1 MTTTF
6 ISTGAAGMPSPI
18 VDSALAAAV
27 DVDAAACKGLSAIE
41 APARPVQ
48 PWSER
53 LIARAIA
60 LQTFK
65 RRYLVAVPNCN
76 WTGHEC
82 DLLVVTE
89 NLRIIDVEVKIS
101 RADLKADAKK
111 AKWWTRRWN
120 FPFTQAGGGFAQ
132 SGPPC
137 PDMPNQHP
145 PKVWKHY
152 YALPKE
158 IWTPELEASLP
169 SKASGIL
176 LLDRDSYPRPAGAD
190 MRVDCI
196 RRAVPNRNAEPIS
209 AAAAVDI
216 ARLASLRM
224 WESFQQ
230 LDAQRAGATS

>member
-1 MTTTF
+1 MSAMTT
-6 ISTGAAGMPSPI
+6 AADI
-18 VDSALAAAV
+18 
-27 DVDAAACKGLSAIE
+27 IE
-41 APARPVQ
+41 APARPVLQ

-111 AKWWTRRWN
+111 EKWWHRQFKGYSEPKDVIWKGRAITNYREAVYDVTAR
-120 FPFTQAGGGFAQ
+120 
-132 SGPPC
+132 
-137 PDMPNQHP
+137 QHP

-158 IWTPELEASLP
+158 IWTPELEQALP
-169 SKASGIL
+169 SQASGIL
-176 LLDRDSYPRPAGAD
+176 LLDRGGYPRPAGAD

-196 RRAVPNRNAEPIS
+196 RRATPNRDAKPIS
-209 AAAAVDI
+209 AEAAVDI

-224 WESFQQ
+224 WESFQ
-230 LDAQRAGATS
+230 LLEHERMGGHH

>member
-1 MTTTF
+1 MTTATD
-6 ISTGAAGMPSPI
+6 P
-18 VDSALAAAV
+18 
-27 DVDAAACKGLSAIE
+27 IE
-41 APARPVQ
+41 APARPVLQ

-53 LIARAIA
+53 LIARAVA

-82 DLLVVTE
+82 DLLVVTD

-101 RADLKADAKK
+101 RADLRADAKK
-111 AKWWTRRWN
+111 EKWWHRRN
-120 FPFTQAGGGFAQ
+120 NRPFTQYTGGFAEV
-132 SGPPC
+132 GVPC
-137 PDMPNQHP
+137 PDMRNTWP

-158 IWTPELEASLP
+158 IWTPELADSLP
-169 SKASGIL
+169 STASGIL
-176 LLDRDSYPRPAGAD
+176 LLDRNGYPRAAGD
-190 MRVDCI
+190 SMRIDCI
-196 RRAVPNRNAEPIS
+196 RRAMPNRDAEPIS

-230 LDAQRAGATS
+230 LDAQRAQVSP

>member
-1 MTTTF
+1 MTTTTD
-6 ISTGAAGMPSPI
+6 I
-18 VDSALAAAV
+18 L
-27 DVDAAACKGLSAIE
+27 E
-41 APARPVQ
+41 APVHPVLQ

-82 DLLVVTE
+82 DLLVVTDD
-89 NLRIIDVEVKIS
+89 LRIIDVEVKIS

-111 AKWWTRRWN
+111 EKWWTRRWN
-120 FPFTQAGGGFAQ
+120 FPFTQAGGGFAMA
-132 SGPPC
+132 GPPC
-137 PDMPNQHP
+137 PDMRNQHP

-158 IWTPELEASLP
+158 IWTPELEACLP
-169 SKASGIL
+169 SPASGIL
-176 LLDRDSYPRPAGAD
+176 LLDRDSYPRLAGAD

-196 RRAVPNRNAEPIS
+196 RRATPNREAKPLSAE
-209 AAAAVDI
+209 AAVDI

-224 WESFQQ
+224 WESFQA
-230 LDAQRAGATS
+230 LEAQRTQVAP